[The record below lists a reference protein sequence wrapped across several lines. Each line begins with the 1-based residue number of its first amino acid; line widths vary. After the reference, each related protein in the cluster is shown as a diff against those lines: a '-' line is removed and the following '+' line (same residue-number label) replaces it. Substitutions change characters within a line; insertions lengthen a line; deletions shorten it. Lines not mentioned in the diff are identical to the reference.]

1 MEAENM
7 FKKVLSL
14 ALVVLVMN
22 LVGMRH
28 ANGNPVQAT
37 GASQIEKIKE
47 NIRKLGTGP
56 EARVEVKLQDN
67 RKLKGYIRE
76 AGENNFVVV
85 DEKTG
90 AASTVDYA
98 QVKQVKGS
106 NRLTAAKVGFTIAKG
121 VLVVAAVAAIF
132 TLLVALVVPK
142 T

>member
-1 MEAENM
+1 M
-7 FKKVLSL
+7 FRKVLSL
-14 ALVVLVMN
+14 ALIALALN
-22 LVGMRH
+22 LAGIRS
-28 ANGNPVQAT
+28 ANANPGQGT
-37 GASQIEKIKE
+37 GASQIEKVKE

-56 EARVEVKLQDN
+56 EARVEIKLQDN
-67 RKLKGYIRE
+67 RKLKGHIRE
-76 AGENNFVVV
+76 AGEDNFVVV

-90 AASTVDYA
+90 GASTVDYS

>member
-14 ALVVLVMN
+14 ALVALVIN
-22 LVGMRH
+22 LVGLR
-28 ANGNPVQAT
+28 PAT
-37 GASQIEKIKE
+37 ATPGQGTGTPQIEKVKE
-47 NIRKLGTGP
+47 NIRKLGTGS

-67 RKLKGYIRE
+67 RKLKGYIKE
-76 AGENNFVVV
+76 AGEDNFVVV
-85 DEKTG
+85 NEKTG
-90 AASTVDYA
+90 AATTVDYS

-106 NRLTAAKVGFTIAKG
+106 NRLTAAKVGLNIAKG
-121 VLVVAAVAAIF
+121 VLIVAGVAAIF